1 MKLKDV
7 LNGIDTEFIKGKT
20 DIEISELRYD
30 SREVEENNLF
40 IAVSGFEADGHDYIE
55 NAVENGA
62 AAVVIE
68 NEIENYRP
76 DITYIRVG
84 KSRRVMAELANN
96 FFGHPLRYIDLIG
109 ITGTNGKTT
118 TAYLI
123 YKILKKSGI
132 KTALFGTIK
141 NIIGDKELDSKRTTP
156 ESVDLYRYFRRMVE
170 EDVSYAVMEVSSH
183 ALDLYRVYGME
194 FTLAVFT
201 NLTSE
206 HLDYHKDLT
215 SYRQV
220 KSKLFS
226 QLNHN
231 GFAVVNID
239 DSSSSLMLKKSSG
252 ENYTYS
258 LNNFQASLFV
268 KEYNLDQAGIK
279 YNTSGLFEEN
289 YKLKLGGI
297 FNIYNSLAAVL
308 STYLLGIKKGAISDA
323 LLEVEGVPGRFELIN
338 CGQDYQV
345 IVDYAHT
352 SDGMKNVLEA
362 AENIKK
368 NRMIV
373 LFGCGGDRDKGK
385 RPAMAELAEKHAD
398 YVIVSNDNPRSED
411 PDEIFSDIKEGFSS
425 DFNKY
430 EIIADRREA
439 IQKAVNKAEKDDIV
453 LLLGRGHEKYQII
466 KDQKIELDDRE
477 VAKKAVKNRQ
487 V

>member
-7 LNGIDTEFIKGKT
+7 LDDIDTEFIKGET

-55 NAVENGA
+55 KAVENGA

-68 NEIENYRP
+68 KEIEHYRS
-76 DITYIRVG
+76 DITYIRVEN
-84 KSRRVMAELANN
+84 SRRVMAELANN
-96 FFGHPLRYIDLIG
+96 FFKHPLRYIDLIG

-141 NIIGDKELDSKRTTP
+141 NIIEDQELDSKRTTP
-156 ESVDLYRYFRRMVE
+156 ESVDLYRYFSRMVE
-170 EDVSYAVMEVSSH
+170 KDVRYAVMEVSSH
-183 ALDLYRVYGME
+183 ALDLYRVHGME

-206 HLDYHKDLT
+206 HLDYHESLA

-258 LNNFQASLFV
+258 INNPQANLFV
-268 KEYNLDQAGIK
+268 KEYSLNQSGIE
-279 YNTSGLFEEN
+279 YQSSGLFEEK
-289 YKLKLGGI
+289 YSLKLGGI

-308 STYLLGIKKGAISDA
+308 STYLLGVKKEVISES
-323 LLEVEGVPGRFELIN
+323 LSEVKGVPGRFELIN

-368 NRMIV
+368 NKMIV

-411 PDEIFSDIKEGFSS
+411 PEEIFSDIKKGFSS
-425 DFNKY
+425 DFNRY
-430 EIIADRREA
+430 EVIADRKEA
-439 IQKAVNKAEKDDIV
+439 IQKAVNIAEKDDLV